1 MDKSSTSHG
10 KIPSS
15 QPRCHCPRARDT
27 QVNCSNAFVGSF
39 VEPTTPCCR
48 AQTFPPV
55 SSSGGYPARV
65 GSERLDDRYR
75 PSSVPVSPSM
85 QQGSFPQSGIYSAAP
100 IRNSPPQMPVP
111 HSDPW
116 SGPSAGQAH
125 ISTHRSSLISSPE
138 SNAHTTTRLPE
149 GHTEGQIPVAYGRP
163 QRKSSNRDEFD
174 GPHQLLNIP
183 SPRSVAAKDQPFPI
197 LPMTLS
203 SEEQDDILGRLNE
216 VLSKC
221 AFDFV
226 ARYQFPIPVEP
237 EKRLVITPQDRD
249 WTEWVY
255 LLKRLATKRRIP
267 ARALH
272 ENQIKQLVTV
282 LENSL
287 DAPYTA
293 SHQSR
298 PLKDDRS
305 VLQFISAGTQ
315 VARILK
321 DAAAMGHLDRLY
333 SQTAS
338 CIQDRRWT
346 GLPI

>member
-1 MDKSSTSHG
+1 M
-10 KIPSS
+10 
-15 QPRCHCPRARDT
+15 
-27 QVNCSNAFVGSF
+27 
-39 VEPTTPCCR
+39 
-48 AQTFPPV
+48 
-55 SSSGGYPARV
+55 
-65 GSERLDDRYR
+65 
-75 PSSVPVSPSM
+75 
-85 QQGSFPQSGIYSAAP
+85 
-100 IRNSPPQMPVP
+100 
-111 HSDPW
+111 
-116 SGPSAGQAH
+116 
-125 ISTHRSSLISSPE
+125 
-138 SNAHTTTRLPE
+138 
-149 GHTEGQIPVAYGRP
+149 EGQTPVAYVRS

-174 GPHQLLNIP
+174 GPHQLLNLP
-183 SPRSVAAKDQPFPI
+183 SPRSVAAKDQPFPV
-197 LPMTLS
+197 LPISLS

-267 ARALH
+267 ARVLH
-272 ENQIKQLVTV
+272 DNQIKQLVTV

-287 DAPYTA
+287 DAPYPA

-315 VARILK
+315 VARMLK

-333 SQTAS
+333 SQTAN